1 MTSKTK
7 YLQAYIQE
15 KIHDSHMIA
24 FLIIHVHVCNILTS
38 PDSTPAD
45 TPELTNILT
54 NTHPHTRIRLHVYIS
69 KNRRIKM
76 SITKIAWYTSL
87 VFTLSHSLTNYY
99 HSFFDNGLLL
109 ITDARTHKPTST
121 HRHTLSRAS
130 APIHHPFTSIHTGT
144 QHVKL

>member
-54 NTHPHTRIRLHVYIS
+54 NTHRHTRIRLHVYIS
-69 KNRRIKM
+69 KNRRFKK

-87 VFTLSHSLTNYY
+87 VFTLY
-99 HSFFDNGLLL
+99 H
-109 ITDARTHKPTST
+109 
-121 HRHTLSRAS
+121 
-130 APIHHPFTSIHTGT
+130 IH
-144 QHVKL
+144 